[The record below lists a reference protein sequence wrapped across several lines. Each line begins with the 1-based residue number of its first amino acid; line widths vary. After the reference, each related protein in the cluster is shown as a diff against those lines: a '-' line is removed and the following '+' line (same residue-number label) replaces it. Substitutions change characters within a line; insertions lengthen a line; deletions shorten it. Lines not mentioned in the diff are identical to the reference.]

1 MNPAL
6 KSWNIDVSV
15 LIIFFVRDD
24 VLKETFESVRK
35 ARPRRL
41 LLWQDGAREGRQEDV
56 EGIERCRKIVDNIDW
71 NCEVYKNY
79 QTCNWCCDTS
89 TLPSH

>member
-41 LLWQDGAREGRQEDV
+41 LLWQVKAV
-56 EGIERCRKIVDNIDW
+56 RKMLKVLNDAA
-71 NCEVYKNY
+71 K
-79 QTCNWCCDTS
+79 
-89 TLPSH
+89 

>member
-41 LLWQDGAREGRQEDV
+41 LLWQDGAREAV
-56 EGIERCRKIVDNIDW
+56 RKMLKVLNDAA
-71 NCEVYKNY
+71 K
-79 QTCNWCCDTS
+79 
-89 TLPSH
+89 

>member
-35 ARPRRL
+35 ARSLMAGWR
-41 LLWQDGAREGRQEDV
+41 
-56 EGIERCRKIVDNIDW
+56 
-71 NCEVYKNY
+71 
-79 QTCNWCCDTS
+79 S
-89 TLPSH
+89 